1 MEIILGDKK
10 LILSEKILVGKKD
23 IPEVRK
29 INCIFDK
36 EFRRHSN
43 TDKTVKNF
51 WFYLDERDNTL
62 HFKQGMVG
70 APQEM
75 KDYMNYLI
83 SGFSILKLSD
93 FRYGTIGTDV
103 EFPNEP
109 TINITGEDFLNFVKS
124 NYRQETI
131 NNILK

>member
-1 MEIILGDKK
+1 MEISLGDKK
-10 LILSEKILVGKKD
+10 LALSNKATNFS

-36 EFRRHSN
+36 EFPRNSN

-62 HFKQGMVG
+62 HFKQGMFG
-70 APQEM
+70 APKEM
-75 KDYMNYLI
+75 RDYMDYLI
-83 SGFSILKLSD
+83 NIFSILKLSD
-93 FRYGTIGTDV
+93 FRYGTMGTDV

-109 TINITGEDFLNFVKS
+109 TITITGEEFLNFVKS

>member
-83 SGFSILKLSD
+83 SGFSILKNSD
-93 FRYGTIGTDV
+93 FRYGTMGTDV